1 MFNNPFDSF
10 HNTVAEAKE
19 EREQLDRLLTVS
31 TPRERLLV
39 TVTALLL
46 VVFLAWLFF
55 GRIDRG
61 LAVDGVILEVGQ
73 IQPGAG
79 HSVQALVWVENG
91 GQPAIGA
98 GMPAVIDL
106 GSADDG
112 PGEIAGVISTISVVS
127 LSELPAA
134 FEHATPVSVH
144 RAEIKLDEPLDLTS
158 QVGREIRM
166 VVETGTQSP
175 VAFLLFGRS

>member
-79 HSVQALVWVENG
+79 QSVQSLVWIENG
-91 GQPAIGA
+91 GLPAIEA
-98 GMPAVIDL
+98 GMRAVIDL
-106 GSADDG
+106 GAADGDS
-112 PGEIAGVISTISVVS
+112 GELNGVISTISAVD
-127 LSELPAA
+127 LSELPAG
-134 FEHATPVSVH
+134 FEPAAPVSVH
-144 RAEIKLDEPLDLTS
+144 RAEINLDERRDPASL
-158 QVGREIRM
+158 VGREIRI

-175 VAFLLFGRS
+175 AAFLLLG